1 MASYSLEVFMA
12 LNKTAILAAGDIKL
26 DKVAVPEWG
35 GDVYL
40 KTISGIDRDQFEEG
54 YSEQKMKN
62 FRARFLVL
70 TLCDEKGDRLFTDAE
85 VAELAKKSSLV
96 LNRLFEKAWGF
107 NAFTN
112 EAVDDL
118 GNDSTVAPS
127 DGSTSA

>member
-1 MASYSLEVFMA
+1 MA
-12 LNKTAILAAGDIKL
+12 LNKTAILAAGDIRL

-118 GNDSTVAPS
+118 GNDSTVVPS

>member
-1 MASYSLEVFMA
+1 MA

-26 DKVAVPEWG
+26 DKVSVPEWG

-40 KTISGIDRDQFEEG
+40 KTISGIDRDQFEDG
-54 YSEQKMKN
+54 YQEQKMKN

-96 LNRLFEKAWGF
+96 LNRLFEKAWSF

-112 EAVDDL
+112 EAVEDL
-118 GNDSTVAPS
+118 GNDSTVVPS